1 MGRLQRKG
9 NGHRSIADI
18 PFDGDSMTDIDR
30 TVQAIDMPNAIREFV
45 HIGKTYEDLLMR
57 TVFRDD
63 NQRNA
68 VITFIHKC
76 EKFGLQDKI
85 DMMLNWLAASP
96 SVGGRSRLELLQA
109 TTGIIATGLNPTA
122 RGWSRPSSQD
132 NERAK

>member
-1 MGRLQRKG
+1 MSPLKRK
-9 NGHRSIADI
+9 NGHGSIADI

-45 HIGKTYEDLLMR
+45 HTGKTYEDLLMR

-76 EKFGLQDKI
+76 EKFGLEDKI

-122 RGWSRPSSQD
+122 RGWSRPNAQE
-132 NERAK
+132 NERTK